1 MVSDLKRIIDQICR
15 DRGFDKKLLIEA
27 IEEAVQS
34 AAKKKLGSRRDI
46 EVRFN
51 EEFGEVEVFQF
62 RTVVE
67 EVADEQTEIGFAEAK
82 ALDPEVQLEDELGEK
97 MENIE
102 ELGRI
107 AAQSAKQVIIHKMKD
122 AEQDVIFEMFKDRK
136 GEIVSGIVQRFER
149 GNMVINLGRTDAI
162 LPRDQQ
168 IPKRSFKQ
176 GDRIRAY
183 LDDVRE
189 NARDSQL
196 VLSRTCNDF
205 LAKLF
210 AMEVPEIAE
219 GIVEIMGVSREPGFR
234 AKIAVSSLETDV
246 DPVGACVGMKG
257 SRVQNVVQELQGE
270 RIDIVPWSPDPA
282 KYVYNALAPAHVSM
296 VMADEEAKTLLV
308 VVPNDQLSLAI
319 GRQGQN
325 VRLASRLLGWRI
337 DVKSEQRYAN
347 LEDPG
352 YQSLLAINGIEEP
365 LADQLLA
372 RGVFSIEKLVE
383 AAVDDLIVIRS
394 IDEEQAQYLIDT
406 ATKMVSEGVTTA
418 SFSDE
423 SEVDD
428 ESDDAGIGNVEPGD
442 ADGNITKKIADT
454 EPVAGAEVTDAE
466 EESAGAESVAKEEGT
481 DAEEESAGAESVVKE
496 EGTDAEEESAGTESV
511 VKEEGTDAEE
521 ESAGTESVTEED
533 VTDAAEEEK
542 SK

>member
-1 MVSDLKRIIDQICR
+1 MLSDLKRIIDQICR

-27 IEEAVQS
+27 IEEAVES

-62 RTVVE
+62 RTVVL
-67 EVADEQTEIGFAEAK
+67 EVEDEQTEISFEDAK
-82 ALDPEVQLEDELGEK
+82 NLDPEVQLDDELGEK

-102 ELGRI
+102 DLGRI

-122 AEQDVIFEMFKDRK
+122 AERDVIFEMFKDRK

-149 GNMVINLGRTDAI
+149 GNMIVNLGRTDAI

-183 LDDVRE
+183 LEDVRQ

-196 VLSRTCNDF
+196 ILSRTCNDF

-296 VMADEEAKTLLV
+296 VMADEEAQTLLV

-352 YQSLLAINGIEEP
+352 YQTLLAIHGIEEP

-372 RGVFSIEKLVE
+372 RGIFSIERLAEATVE
-383 AAVDDLIVIRS
+383 DLIVIRS
-394 IDEEQAQYLIDT
+394 IDEEQAQHLIDT
-406 ATKMVSEGVTTA
+406 AVRLIGEGVVTA
-418 SFSDE
+418 SFGGEDE
-423 SEVDD
+423 GNDEVNGNVSAEPEGGGVDN
-428 ESDDAGIGNVEPGD
+428 DAGNVA
-442 ADGNITKKIADT
+442 AD
-454 EPVAGAEVTDAE
+454 
-466 EESAGAESVAKEEGT
+466 
-481 DAEEESAGAESVVKE
+481 
-496 EGTDAEEESAGTESV
+496 
-511 VKEEGTDAEE
+511 
-521 ESAGTESVTEED
+521 VTEELQVED
-533 VTDAAEEEK
+533 VTEEPPAEEVTEEQPVEDEQK
-542 SK
+542 